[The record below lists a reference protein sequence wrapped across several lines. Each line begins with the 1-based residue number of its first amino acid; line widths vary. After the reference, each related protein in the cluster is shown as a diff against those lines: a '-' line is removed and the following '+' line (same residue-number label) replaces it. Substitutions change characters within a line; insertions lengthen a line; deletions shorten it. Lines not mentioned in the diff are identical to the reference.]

1 MKKLF
6 LYLYFLLFSVNSLM
20 AQDIKGRVVDASGQP
35 IEYLTVSLL
44 SLPDSS
50 FISGTT
56 TKDDGT
62 FLLKQAKDKSCIIK
76 ISGLGYSP
84 VYMQSTD
91 SLANITLQDI
101 TYNVGEVSV
110 VGKRPTSKTVDGN
123 ITFFVENTNLSKYAS
138 GIMALGQLPFIE
150 TAADGISVKGKGA
163 PLVYI
168 NNKKVM
174 DDNELNRLAADRIKS
189 VELILVP
196 GPEYPQGTN
205 AVVKIKTIRHEQGL
219 SVEVASNENWFN
231 RFSHEQDLDLN
242 YRIGKW
248 DIFAAAEYGKY
259 KTKEKNENLYFTK
272 NINPAYTLTDY
283 SDRNYIYANTGINY
297 SDDKK
302 HSAGISYSFTRYP
315 NSKEHKVGSVFIDGD
330 DGQSLTNSTE
340 VNSFR
345 QSSMHHVNTYYDGK
359 LSEKSS
365 INANFDY
372 LGGSTYRSS
381 LTSETGKEP
390 ISSNST
396 SDYSMY
402 TGKIQSINSILGG
415 TLTVGTEITY
425 SENNE
430 DYTMNTLDMTQ
441 YYPSS
446 SVRSTQWLAGV
457 FLSHRLSIKDFAMS
471 FGGRLEYTDY
481 QYYNQGVKVSDVCE
495 RHTRLFPFLRLS
507 YNKDISVS
515 LSYTNG
521 ITRPPYSSMTNML
534 TYIDSY
540 TAYQGNP
547 NLKAAYRN
555 VIDAVVSWKDLYFNA
570 SYTWYKDEFSSMSY
584 VNDHGVIVSTVD
596 NMDNYSRLSA
606 DLSYSPTFGI
616 WSPSLSAGVAVQNLT
631 YNNQKLNKPFYTY
644 SVDNSF
650 TLFKRFE
657 LYITCYGQTKGDS
670 GNSSF
675 HPNFVTDMNLS
686 TQLLKNKLS
695 VTLSFTDVFNTEKSW
710 YTTISPTVKTDFKNY
725 RDRHGISIHLRYK
738 FNQVNSKY
746 KGGMSSS
753 EIRRLIR

>member
-1 MKKLF
+1 
-6 LYLYFLLFSVNSLM
+6 
-20 AQDIKGRVVDASGQP
+20 
-35 IEYLTVSLL
+35 
-44 SLPDSS
+44 
-50 FISGTT
+50 
-56 TKDDGT
+56 
-62 FLLKQAKDKSCIIK
+62 
-76 ISGLGYSP
+76 
-84 VYMQSTD
+84 
-91 SLANITLQDI
+91 
-101 TYNVGEVSV
+101 
-110 VGKRPTSKTVDGN
+110 
-123 ITFFVENTNLSKYAS
+123 
-138 GIMALGQLPFIE
+138 
-150 TAADGISVKGKGA
+150 
-163 PLVYI
+163 
-168 NNKKVM
+168 
-174 DDNELNRLAADRIKS
+174 
-189 VELILVP
+189 
-196 GPEYPQGTN
+196 
-205 AVVKIKTIRHEQGL
+205 
-219 SVEVASNENWFN
+219 
-231 RFSHEQDLDLN
+231 
-242 YRIGKW
+242 
-248 DIFAAAEYGKY
+248 
-259 KTKEKNENLYFTK
+259 
-272 NINPAYTLTDY
+272 
-283 SDRNYIYANTGINY
+283 
-297 SDDKK
+297 
-302 HSAGISYSFTRYP
+302 
-315 NSKEHKVGSVFIDGD
+315 
-330 DGQSLTNSTE
+330 
-340 VNSFR
+340 
-345 QSSMHHVNTYYDGK
+345 MHHVNTYYDGK

-365 INANFDY
+365 INGNFDY

-430 DYTMNTLDMTQ
+430 DYTMNTPDMTQ

-570 SYTWYKDEFSSMSY
+570 SYTWYKDEFLSMSY
-584 VNDHGVIVSTVD
+584 VNDHGVIVRTID

-657 LYITCYGQTKGDS
+657 LYITCYGQTRGDS
-670 GNSSF
+670 GNGTF
-675 HPNFVTDMNLS
+675 QPNFVTDMNLS

-725 RDRHGISIHLRYK
+725 RDRHGISINLRYK

-753 EIRRLIR
+753 EIRRLVR